1 MTFKNACE
9 FIIRL
14 SAEADRNANIAT
26 GKGHTNA
33 QKGAQTVSL
42 NEVISRCVPTPVL
55 ANIVHTR
62 MVDQRLRI
70 TVSSAS
76 AATRVRFA
84 GSKIQQE
91 FETIGTVVDSVSVHV
106 QPGDERKFLQTPS
119 TNRPQKPSPSA
130 IQTVDRLAR
139 TIEDPELG
147 DALSRLA
154 RAMQK
159 SLKFRME

>member
-1 MTFKNACE
+1 M
-9 FIIRL
+9 
-14 SAEADRNANIAT
+14 
-26 GKGHTNA
+26 
-33 QKGAQTVSL
+33 
-42 NEVISRCVPTPVL
+42 

-70 TVSSAS
+70 TVNSAS

-106 QPGDERKFLQTPS
+106 QPGDERKFLQTAL
-119 TNRPQKPSPSA
+119 TNRPEKPSLSA

-147 DALSRLA
+147 DALDRLA

-159 SLKFRME
+159 SRKL

>member
-14 SAEADRNANIAT
+14 SAEASRNANIKT
-26 GKGHTNA
+26 GKGVANA
-33 QKGAQTVSL
+33 QKGAQSVSL
-42 NEVISRCVPTPVL
+42 NEVISRCVPTPVVE
-55 ANIVHTR
+55 NIVHTR

-70 TVSSAS
+70 TVSGAS
-76 AATRVRFA
+76 VATRVRFA
-84 GSKIQQE
+84 GSRIQQE
-91 FETIGTVVDSVSVHV
+91 FKAVGITVDSVSVHV
-106 QPGDERKFLQTPS
+106 QPADERKFLQTAL
-119 TNRPQKPSPSA
+119 TNRPEKPSRSA

-147 DALSRLA
+147 DALDRLA

-159 SLKFRME
+159 SRKL